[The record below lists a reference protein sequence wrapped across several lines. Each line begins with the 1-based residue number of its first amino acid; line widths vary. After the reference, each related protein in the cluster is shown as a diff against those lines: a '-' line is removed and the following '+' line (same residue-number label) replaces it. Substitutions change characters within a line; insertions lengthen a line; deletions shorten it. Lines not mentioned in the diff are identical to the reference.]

1 MASDD
6 FRPRFQG
13 EPPEPPAGTPTEVS
27 RAAWKMAW
35 RAEQI
40 AIGADNRS
48 LALFEGLGELA
59 SKFTTEM
66 MERFDKVDEH
76 LDRVDARLDKE
87 IGPKLKSAED
97 NAKEARTSSHDLQDE
112 VAKMENIL
120 ANIKEK
126 TIDSVRVKQLVVE
139 EHEVLVTR
147 QELDRLQKQEAAAI
161 AANKQRED
169 ERRSYKMNTK
179 SLIVGSIIAGVILM
193 FATYAFTRVTNPAPA
208 TVVAPSHP

>member
-13 EPPEPPAGTPTEVS
+13 EIPEPPPGNPEQVS

-76 LDRVDARLDKE
+76 LDRVDARLDQE

-112 VAKMENIL
+112 VAEMERL
-120 ANIKEK
+120 VATIKEK
-126 TIDSVRVKQLVVE
+126 AVDSIRVKQLVIE
-139 EHEVLVTR
+139 EHQVLVTR
-147 QELDRLQKQEAAAI
+147 QELERLQK
-161 AANKQRED
+161 REKDAETLVD
-169 ERRSYKMNTK
+169 EKRNYRSNTK
-179 SLIVGSIIAGVILM
+179 SLIVSGVIVALIGM
-193 FATYAFTRVTNPAPA
+193 FATYAFTRATNPPA
-208 TVVAPSHP
+208 TVTAPSHS